1 VSYLDRLAN
10 ERRGRL
16 AAQRLLEQKQRE
28 LFAANSELARHAR
41 SLSDQI
47 VEHRNGLE
55 SARHEA
61 EALRGTTTRALSDL
75 ERANAAAQTAQR
87 RLWDALETIR
97 DGFALFDQDHRLIA
111 ANGAYLSMFGPDAV
125 LPEGCHY
132 DEVMARLSERI
143 LPDATAEERQDWQHE
158 MVSRIGQDEIAPKV
172 IDLADGRHFR
182 LMDRH
187 GTLGDLVC
195 LARDITLAVAR
206 EAELQEARDRA
217 EAASRAKSAFLA
229 NMTHEIR
236 TPMNGV
242 VGMADLLCQT
252 DLTDEQKLCVE
263 TIRNSGEALLAIIN
277 DVLDYSKIEAQKLR
291 LYPEPFD
298 LERCLH
304 EVILLLQPSARNK
317 GISVLA
323 DYDLFL
329 PTRFVGDRGR
339 IRQILTNLMGN
350 AVKFTQSGHVLA
362 RVVGIERDDGQFELH
377 VSVEDTGIGIAAE
390 YLEHI
395 FGEFSQVEE
404 QSNRQFEGTGLGL
417 AITRQLV
424 DLMGGQMWVESELGQ
439 GSCFGFRI
447 ILPAAEPVIPAHA
460 PRRPVLLKDV
470 LIVTDIQLNRIIL
483 QRQLE
488 TFGLTVAACQ
498 SAVEAQ
504 ALVASRRFD
513 LMVTECHP
521 TQGDCP
527 AFIDGLRAQ
536 GIQTPIAL
544 VLADTTQA
552 PRRADV
558 HVLAQP
564 VMRTELYR
572 LLERLSYP
580 DAPIAAT
587 SVAPAAAIAEPAP
600 KRRMRVLAAEDNRT
614 NQLVFRKMVDD
625 LEIDLMFANNG
636 HEAVDLW
643 QSFQPDLI
651 FMDISMPGM
660 DGREAA
666 SAIRAEEARRGMA
679 PVRIV
684 ALTAH
689 AMEGDSVSILAA
701 GIDAYLTKP
710 LKKGQLLDALALA
723 TTDAVRPPLAPAATD
738 QPSVRS

>member
-1 VSYLDRLAN
+1 MSYLERLAN

-41 SLSDQI
+41 TLSDQI
-47 VEHRNGLE
+47 VEQRNGLD
-55 SARHEA
+55 SARYEA

-75 ERANAAAQTAQR
+75 ERANAAAQLAER
-87 RLWDALETIR
+87 RLWEALETIR
-97 DGFALFDQDHRLIA
+97 DGFALFDEDHRLIA
-111 ANGAYLSMFGPDAV
+111 ANGAYLSMFGPDV
-125 LPEGCHY
+125 DLPAGCRY
-132 DEVMARLSERI
+132 DEVMTRLSQQI
-143 LPDATAEERQDWQHE
+143 LPDATAEDRQDWHHE
-158 MVSRIGQDEIAPKV
+158 MVSRIAQDEIVPKV

-206 EAELQEARDRA
+206 EAELQEARERA
-217 EAASRAKSAFLA
+217 EAANRAKSAFLA

-252 DLTDEQKLCVE
+252 DLTDEQKLCAE
-263 TIRNSGEALLAIIN
+263 TIRNSGEALLVIIN
-277 DVLDYSKIEAQKLR
+277 DVLDYSKIEAEKLR

-304 EVILLLQPSARNK
+304 EVVLLLQPSAGNK

-339 IRQILTNLMGN
+339 IRQILTNLLGN

-362 RVVGIERDDGQFELH
+362 RVVGIEKDDGQFELH
-377 VSVEDTGIGIAAE
+377 VSVEDTGIGIAAK
-390 YLEHI
+390 YLDHI

-424 DLMGGQMWVESELGQ
+424 DLMGGKMWVESEVGQ
-439 GSCFGFRI
+439 GSCFGFRVV
-447 ILPAAEPVIPAHA
+447 LPAAEPVIPAHA

-470 LIVTDIQLNRIIL
+470 LVVTEVQLNRIIL

-498 SAVEAQ
+498 TVTEAQ
-504 ALVASRRFD
+504 ANIASRRYD
-513 LMVTECHP
+513 LIMIECHSLHC
-521 TQGDCP
+521 GGL
-527 AFIDGLRAQ
+527 AFVDRLREQ
-536 GIQTPIAL
+536 GIWTPAAL
-544 VLADTTQA
+544 VIAETMVPPVRD
-552 PRRADV
+552 DV

-564 VMRTELYR
+564 VMRSELYR

-580 DAPIAAT
+580 DSPAAVT
-587 SVAPAAAIAEPAP
+587 SVAPAAEITGSGP

-636 HEAVDLW
+636 HEALDLW
-643 QSFQPDLI
+643 QSFAPDLI

-666 SAIRAEEARRGMA
+666 TAIRAEEARKGVA

-701 GIDAYLTKP
+701 GIDGYLTKP
-710 LKKGQLLDALALA
+710 LKKAQILNALTAA
-723 TTDAVRPPLAPAATD
+723 ASDQVRPPLGPAATD
-738 QPSVRS
+738 QASVRS